1 MWFIIVMAANV
12 KLRYATN
19 STLNIPYYGKKISTN
34 IVLKTGG
41 IPPRVKS
48 LNIIMY
54 VSYVKN
60 NLNYYRLNMRNTSKL
75 FTKY

>member
-1 MWFIIVMAANV
+1 M
-12 KLRYATN
+12 
-19 STLNIPYYGKKISTN
+19 GKKIITN
-34 IVLKTGG
+34 ILLKTGS

-60 NLNYYRLNMRNTSKL
+60 NLNYYRLNTRNTLKL
-75 FTKY
+75 FAKH